1 MYQVPRVSISYIL
14 SFEDTIV
21 PSDRRYKFHIRHDFR
36 RVTFPLL
43 PSSTS
48 FPSLSGYTG
57 ESAMIEEADP
67 FIEFLRPPLNETPSE
82 RATRKIRESEE
93 KHISDAIDEQ
103 IRQEKH
109 MLQKQKELVK
119 VLLLGQSESDFRLEY
134 ARGEWE
140 AEKASWKAVVQLNL
154 IRSITS
160 ILDAIQAEI
169 DGEPLSTA
177 LELDDLDAPAQPRGS
192 VDMLSI
198 PDEVEPNPSTQSALS
213 AEDIQKL
220 QLYRLKLAPLRRVEM
235 DLKLRLG
242 VATEEVTSMDDM
254 PETQSD
260 PGTDTHSLE
269 SPDSRHML
277 RLRKSRRRRIQGEEI
292 VVRGLR
298 WTEFLTYGRTRSVS
312 GKTRASFELQ
322 ETAEGGATDVLAGCK
337 EDMKILWMSGTV
349 RNVLKKRKIEMENN
363 AGFFLNDIDRIASLS
378 YLPSDDDVVRSR
390 LRTVGVQ
397 EYRIFV
403 DTTNTLN
410 LNARPKREWVLYDV
424 GGSRTMRRA
433 WIPYFQDVNAIIF
446 PISCFDEVL
455 LEDPSVNR
463 LNDSVALWKAITT
476 SRLLQNTTMVCFL
489 NKCDILKRKLRSG
502 IQFRNFVREYGNQP
516 NDITPIVKFIK
527 DRFRNIAIK
536 YSITQR
542 TTYIYT
548 TSVTLLKFHSTHTST
563 PLTLVRDSIFRENLA
578 SAKFV

>member
-1 MYQVPRVSISYIL
+1 
-14 SFEDTIV
+14 
-21 PSDRRYKFHIRHDFR
+21 
-36 RVTFPLL
+36 
-43 PSSTS
+43 
-48 FPSLSGYTG
+48 
-57 ESAMIEEADP
+57 MIEEADP

-103 IRQEKH
+103 IRQEKQ

-119 VLLLGQSESDFRLEY
+119 VLLLGQSESGKSTTLKNFRLEY

-177 LELDDLDAPAQPRGS
+177 LELDDLEAPAQPRGS
-192 VDMLSI
+192 VDMLSV
-198 PDEVEPNPSTQSALS
+198 PNEVESNPSTQSALS

-322 ETAEGGATDVLAGCK
+322 ESAEGGATDVLAGCK

-410 LNARPKREWVLYDV
+410 LNARPRREWVLYDV

-446 PISCFDEVL
+446 LAPISCFDEVL

-463 LNDSVALWKAITT
+463 LNDSVALWKAIIT

-548 TSVTLLKFHSTHTST
+548 TSVTDTKATAVTLKS
-563 PLTLVRDSIFRENLA
+563 VRDSIFRENLA